1 MNKINSLITFL
12 QSKRGEMKKSRFKI
26 WLRAF
31 LLVQFSFFFS
41 ILLYRDIADGYFAW
55 GWVALTIL
63 VFIPVG
69 FLMSRLVPM
78 EGNLE
83 VQAVTLSIDKIYLA
97 LIWILVITKILCSYV
112 FELTFVAD
120 VIMCII
126 IGIMGGRLGG
136 IGIRVR
142 RLKIKHDFI
151 KTQENLS

>member
-41 ILLYRDIADGYFAW
+41 ILLYRDIADGYFTW
-55 GWVALTIL
+55 KWVALTIL

-69 FLMSRLVPM
+69 FLMSLLVPM
-78 EGNLE
+78 KGNLE
-83 VQAVTLSIDKIYLA
+83 VKAVTLSIDKIYLV
-97 LIWILVITKILCSYV
+97 LIWVLVIAKVLFSYV
-112 FELTFVAD
+112 FDLVTLSD

-136 IGIRVR
+136 IGLRVR
-142 RLKIKHDFI
+142 KLKI
-151 KTQENLS
+151 ENNLLEKQG

>member
-1 MNKINSLITFL
+1 MINKIKSLLLLL

-31 LLVQFSFFFS
+31 LLIQFSFLFS
-41 ILLYRDIADGYFAW
+41 ILLYQDIADGYFTW
-55 GWVALTIL
+55 KWVALTTLI
-63 VFIPVG
+63 FIPVG

-97 LIWILVITKILCSYV
+97 LIWILVIVKMLCSYV
-112 FELTFVAD
+112 FELAIIAD
-120 VIMCII
+120 VIMCVI

-136 IGIRVR
+136 IGLRVR
-142 RLKIKHDFI
+142 KLKVKH
-151 KTQENLS
+151 NL